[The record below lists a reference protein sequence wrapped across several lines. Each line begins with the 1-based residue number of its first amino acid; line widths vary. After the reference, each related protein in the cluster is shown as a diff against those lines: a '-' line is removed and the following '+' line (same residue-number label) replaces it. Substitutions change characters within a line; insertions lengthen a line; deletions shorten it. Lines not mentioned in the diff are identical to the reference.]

1 MSTSNYPSANPS
13 NEPQRRGDSK
23 NIIIGVLAVAIL
35 ATWGYFLWDKNK
47 NDQKMTQ
54 LQSQY
59 VAVDSSKNELQKS
72 FDAALTRLDSLTG
85 YNNEIEGKLSDRN
98 SEISKLKSQIG
109 GILKKQKLTD
119 AEKRK
124 AQSLISELND
134 KIANLE
140 QEVARLTQENQ
151 QLTTEKE
158 AVTVER
164 DQFRAQKDTLETVKK
179 GLEEK
184 VDVASTLNAYGI
196 SITPIN
202 EKSSGKEKVTSTAKR
217 VDKLVIAFDVDNRI
231 APNGTTD
238 VFVAITD
245 PDGKPVT
252 VEALGSG
259 TFTSREEGEKTYTAK
274 VPVEVETGKK
284 KHVEFAWRQNSD
296 FKRGNYKIEIYH
308 NGYKIGEGVRT
319 LKKGGLFS

>member
-1 MSTSNYPSANPS
+1 MSTSNYPSAT
-13 NEPQRRGDSK
+13 PQNQAPKKDSK
-23 NIIIGVLAVAIL
+23 NLIIALLALGIL
-35 ATWGYFLWDKNK
+35 GTWGYFLWDKNN

-85 YNNEIEGKLSDRN
+85 YNNEIEGKLTERN
-98 SEISKLKSQIG
+98 SEIAKLKKDIRS
-109 GILKKQKLTD
+109 ILNKKNLSD

-124 AQSLISELND
+124 AQALIGELND

-151 QLTTEKE
+151 VLTQEKA

-164 DQFRAQKDTLETVKK
+164 DTYRAQKDTLETVKK
-179 GLEEK
+179 GLEDK
-184 VDVASTLNAYGI
+184 VGVASTLNAYSI
-196 SITPIN
+196 AITPVN
-202 EKSSGKEKVTSTAKR
+202 EKGNGKEKITSTAKR
-217 VDKLVIAFDVDNRI
+217 VDKLVISFDVDNRI
-231 APNGTTD
+231 APTGQTE
-238 VFVAITD
+238 VYVSITG

-259 TFTSREEGEKTYTAK
+259 TFTTREEGEKFYTAK
-274 VPVEVETGKK
+274 IPVDIETAKK
-284 KHVEFAWRQNSD
+284 KHVEFAWKQNSRFQTGD
-296 FKRGNYKIEIYH
+296 YKIEIYH
-308 NGYKIGEGVRT
+308 NGFKIGEGVKS